1 MSPEHQPITF
11 NLTSSITELD
21 RLSEKMSWVGEQWD
35 LSGKTVLQIN
45 LALDELFTN
54 VVSYGLEEASG
65 HQITFTLSNH
75 GNEIRIVVTDSG
87 KAFDPTQAPDPILEA
102 PLEDQQVGGLGIFLI
117 RQYTDHIDYKR
128 AGGKNI
134 TTLVKKI

>member
-1 MSPEHQPITF
+1 MNLERQPIIF
-11 NLTSSITELD
+11 SLTSSITELD
-21 RLSEKMSWVGEQWD
+21 RLNEKMTWVGEQWD

-65 HQITFTLSNH
+65 QQITFTLINH
-75 GNEIRIVVTDSG
+75 GNEIKIVVTDSG
-87 KAFDPTQAPDPILEA
+87 KAFDPTQAPNPDLGT

-117 RQYTDHIDYKR
+117 RQYTDHIDYER
-128 AGGKNI
+128 TGGKNI
-134 TTLVKKI
+134 TTLTKKI